1 MDNGQLIDNH
11 EGDLDDLVTYLISL
25 KNHKPRSVILDIDAE
40 NMSVSNLFHF
50 LLDLLVSIVRK
61 LWNIELFSITDT
73 DIKNIDTEIEETIKK
88 YYSSMGFQIN
98 LIKIAKDTFNNYLEN
113 LRCDYLPDLT
123 EEKLITCREDDKL
136 KDHTL
141 NIDIGNE
148 YLKINFNFMCY

>member
-1 MDNGQLIDNH
+1 MDHGQIIDNH

-98 LIKIAKDTFNNYLEN
+98 LIKIAKNTFNNYLEN

-123 EEKLITCREDDKL
+123 EEKLITCREDEKL

-148 YLKINFNFMCY
+148 YLKINFDFMCY